1 MIHTVEWSILQYTV
15 QCMWQAE
22 HGKAGFIE
30 KGDNSGKTAKNIQNR

>member
-1 MIHTVEWSILQYTV
+1 MESR
-15 QCMWQAE
+15 QAE